1 MKSYPLIENLGRPG
15 LRVAMPRAPRVYAP
29 GGTMHMVARCNNRE
43 CYFPAAE
50 GFDRLL
56 AHLRELVRAYEVT
69 VYAYVPRRGR
79 RRIGTMPSQNQE
91 VRP

>member
-1 MKSYPLIENLGRPG
+1 MIEDLGRPG
-15 LRVAMPRAPRVYAP
+15 LRVGMPRAPRMIAP
-29 GGTMHMVARCNNRE
+29 GGTIHVVARCNNRE

-50 GFDRLL
+50 VSDRLL
-56 AHLRELVRAYEVT
+56 AHLRELVRTYEVT

>member
-1 MKSYPLIENLGRPG
+1 
-15 LRVAMPRAPRVYAP
+15 
-29 GGTMHMVARCNNRE
+29 MHVVGRCNNRE
-43 CYFPAAE
+43 CYFTSAE
-50 GFDRLL
+50 DFDLLL
-56 AHLRELVRAYEVT
+56 AHLRELVRTYEVT